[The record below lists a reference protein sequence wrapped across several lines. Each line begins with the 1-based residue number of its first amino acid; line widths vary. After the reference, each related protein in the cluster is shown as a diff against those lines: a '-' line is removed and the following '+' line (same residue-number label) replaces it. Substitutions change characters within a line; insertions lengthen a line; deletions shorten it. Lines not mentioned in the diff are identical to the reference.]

1 MSNKERRIAPR
12 KNCAIPI
19 HFRSF
24 TREYVPA
31 TGGVAAYN
39 GGSKEVRASRA
50 QMGYQ
55 ETIVGGTFNLSERGI
70 GFKSPLKFSVGETVE
85 MYFTLP
91 RELTG
96 RRPEEVRCNARVVHI
111 ENKADALGMTA
122 VGAEVERFEPL
133 NVQRSW
139 EN

>member
-1 MSNKERRIAPR
+1 MSSKERRIAPR
-12 KNCAIPI
+12 KNCTIPI

-24 TREYVPA
+24 TSEFVPA
-31 TGGVAAYN
+31 AVGVGARN
-39 GGSKEVRASRA
+39 GSPREGRQSRA

-55 ETIVGGTFNLSERGI
+55 ETIVGETVNLSERGI
-70 GFKSPLKFSVGETVE
+70 GFRSPLKFSVGETVE

-96 RRPEEVRCNARVVHI
+96 RRAEEVRCNARVVHI
-111 ENKADALGMTA
+111 ENKADALGMMA
-122 VGAEVERFEPL
+122 VGAEVEQFEPL

>member
-1 MSNKERRIAPR
+1 
-12 KNCAIPI
+12 
-19 HFRSF
+19 
-24 TREYVPA
+24 
-31 TGGVAAYN
+31 
-39 GGSKEVRASRA
+39 
-50 QMGYQ
+50 
-55 ETIVGGTFNLSERGI
+55 
-70 GFKSPLKFSVGETVE
+70 VE

-111 ENKADALGMTA
+111 EGNADALGMTA

-133 NVQRSW
+133 NMQRSW